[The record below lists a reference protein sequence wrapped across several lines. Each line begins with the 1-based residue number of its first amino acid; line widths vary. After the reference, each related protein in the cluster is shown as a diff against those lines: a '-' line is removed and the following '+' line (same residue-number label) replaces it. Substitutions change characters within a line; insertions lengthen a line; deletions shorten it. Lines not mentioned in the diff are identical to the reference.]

1 MKRAAF
7 IQHVIAFLAVAGL
20 CFPQI
25 ALAAP
30 TPTNPAPA
38 VADVRLH
45 DGGIVHGRVVSSEN
59 AAMADTAVSLRSGE
73 QILAIGRT
81 DRNGYFAFTGVS
93 NGVFQMETP
102 GGRQTVRL
110 WTAGTAP
117 PAAQPYARIVY
128 TVRGQ
133 CCEPSVARTVR
144 DLMANPFFVA
154 GLIAAAVAI
163 PVAIHNSKGP
173 SSP

>member
-1 MKRAAF
+1 MKRAAYL
-7 IQHVIAFLAVAGL
+7 QHMIAFLAVAGL
-20 CFPQI
+20 CIPPV

-45 DGGIVHGRVVSSEN
+45 DGGIVHGRVVTCEN
-59 AAMADTAVSLRSGE
+59 GAMADTMVSLRSGE
-73 QILAIGRT
+73 QVLAVGRT

-102 GGRQTVRL
+102 GGRQSVRL

-117 PAAQPYARIVY
+117 PAAQPCARIVY

-133 CCEPSVARTVR
+133 CCQPSVARTFR

-154 GLIAAAVAI
+154 GVIAAAVAI
-163 PVAIHNSKGP
+163 PVAIHNSKGS